1 MQAASLGIPFQPI
14 RGLCE
19 TDVAAAA
26 GFATVRDPYSN
37 EEVHVVPRI
46 RPDWAVLHVHEAD
59 PQGNA
64 RLRGSPGYDLV
75 MAEASAHVILTT
87 ERIISVDESIAHPD
101 LTKIPGI
108 FVTAVS
114 LVPHGAFPCGCM
126 PDYDVDPAGIQDY
139 AEATGSDQ
147 RLREYLRRVNP

>member
-14 RGLCE
+14 RGLCD

-59 PQGNA
+59 EQGNA
-64 RLRGSPGYDLV
+64 RIRGSPGYDQV
-75 MAEASAHVILTT
+75 MSEASANVILTT
-87 ERIISVDESIAHPD
+87 ERIIPLDESIAHPE
-101 LTKIPGI
+101 LTKVPGI
-108 FVTAVS
+108 FVTAVA
-114 LVPHGAFPCGCM
+114 LVPNGAFPCGCM
-126 PDYDVDPAGIQDY
+126 PDYDVDPSAIREY
-139 AEATGSDQ
+139 AEASGSHE
-147 RLREYLRRVNP
+147 RLMEYLRRVNP

>member
-14 RGLCE
+14 RGLCG
-19 TDVAAAA
+19 TDVATAS

-37 EEVHVVPRI
+37 EDVYVVPRI

-59 PQGNA
+59 EQGNA

-75 MAEASAHVILTT
+75 MAEASGHVILTT
-87 ERIISVDESIAHPD
+87 ERIIAVEESAARPD

-108 FVTAVS
+108 FVTAVAV
-114 LVPHGAFPCGCM
+114 VPNGAFPCGCM
-126 PDYDVDPAGIQDY
+126 PDYDVDPAGIDDY
-139 AEATGSDQ
+139 LRSTDSSDK
-147 RLREYLRRVNP
+147 LREYLRRVTP

>member
-14 RGLCE
+14 RGLRD

-26 GFATVRDPYSN
+26 GFATVRDPYSK

-59 PQGNA
+59 EQGNA
-64 RLRGSPGYDLV
+64 RIRGSPGYDLV
-75 MAEASAHVILTT
+75 MAEASAHVILTA
-87 ERIISVDESIAHPD
+87 ERIISLEESVAHPD

-108 FVTAVS
+108 FVAAV
-114 LVPHGAFPCGCM
+114 VPAPHGAFPCGCM

-139 AEATGSDQ
+139 AHATKSDEG
-147 RLREYLRRVNP
+147 LTAYLRRVDP

>member
-14 RGLCE
+14 RGLCD

-59 PQGNA
+59 EQGNA
-64 RLRGSPGYDLV
+64 RIRGSPGYDLV
-75 MAEASAHVILTT
+75 MAEASARVILTT
-87 ERIISVDESIAHPD
+87 ERIIPLDESIAHPE
-101 LTKIPGI
+101 LTKVPGI
-108 FVTAVS
+108 FVTAIA
-114 LVPHGAFPCGCM
+114 PAPNGAFPCGCM

-139 AEATGSDQ
+139 AQAAGSDE
-147 RLREYLRRVNP
+147 RLKEYLRRVDP